1 MRMRRKPHLAERM
14 ERCDRVWV
22 RDPSQWRGRWREK
35 MPQARQLHLEIG
47 CGKGKFTVAMASQN
61 PETLFVALE
70 KNPDAMMMA
79 MEAAMEA
86 QVNNLFFAEADAAD
100 LLDLLA
106 PGEADLIYLNFC
118 DPWPSNRHRHRR
130 LTYRTFLQKYRS
142 VLAPGGRLLFR
153 TDNVALFQFT
163 RIELREDGWKQEH
176 VTTDRHH
183 DGPVGIMTGY
193 EEKFFAEGK
202 PICSLEAIP
211 PTMLP
216 EQTAPEEGEDG
227 G

>member
-22 RDPSQWRGRWREK
+22 RDPAQWRGRWREK

-61 PETLFVALE
+61 PDVLFVALE

-79 MEAAMEA
+79 MEAALAA
-86 QVNNLFFAEADAAD
+86 QVTNLYFAEADAAD

-153 TDNVALFQFT
+153 TDNTALFQFT
-163 RIELREDGWKQEH
+163 RIELREDGWQQEN
-176 VTTDRHH
+176 VTTDRHR
-183 DGPVGIMTGY
+183 DGPVGVMTGY
-193 EEKFFAEGK
+193 EEKFYAEGK

-211 PTMLP
+211 PT
-216 EQTAPEEGEDG
+216 EEPVPAGPGKMEDG